1 LPEIEKSKTALQHL
15 QTMGVTNP
23 MLRAQEAFL
32 KREISYFSLN
42 STSDKLNQLVDDF
55 NASISAYNKVVVF
68 RNQQFKPAISDEE
81 LVASVQLPFNN
92 FTQAYA
98 SLQALKEVDRPLL
111 GQVNGLKKS
120 FASTKK
126 AWEVQLAFVQLY
138 VATAPENRETLFYKT
153 TRLR

>member
-1 LPEIEKSKTALQHL
+1 
-15 QTMGVTNP
+15 
-23 MLRAQEAFL
+23 
-32 KREISYFSLN
+32 
-42 STSDKLNQLVDDF
+42 
-55 NASISAYNKVVVF
+55 VF

-98 SLQALKEVDRPLL
+98 SLMALKEVERELL

-126 AWEVQLAFVQLY
+126 AWEVQLAFVQEY
-138 VATAPENRETLFYKT
+138 VATPTENRAELFYKNP
-153 TRLR
+153 RRR

>member
-1 LPEIEKSKTALQHL
+1 
-15 QTMGVTNP
+15 
-23 MLRAQEAFL
+23 
-32 KREISYFSLN
+32 
-42 STSDKLNQLVDDF
+42 VDDF

-81 LVASVQLPFNN
+81 LVASVQLPYNN

-98 SLQALKEVDRPLL
+98 SLQALKEVDRPLM

-153 TRLR
+153 TRSR